1 MDQDQFKKPRSKG
14 AGATKE
20 TGRDMENLTF
30 RRNGDDQNKNAV
42 IIRPCFVKVEKTKLS
57 KEKVAELKKS
67 KNNQRRKNVPV
78 KTKGDCQ
85 RAGKNH
91 GVRRNKNQF
100 ISFKRSQG
108 KVDLEIKLSWTA
120 LLCLVSFGVVGYLT
134 WLAAM

>member
-1 MDQDQFKKPRSKG
+1 
-14 AGATKE
+14 
-20 TGRDMENLTF
+20 MENLTF

-67 KNNQRRKNVPV
+67 KNHQRRKNVPV

-91 GVRRNKNQF
+91 GVQF
-100 ISFKRSQG
+100 NNLITDSAFASIEG
-108 KVDLEIKLSWTA
+108 NIT
-120 LLCLVSFGVVGYLT
+120 CYP
-134 WLAAM
+134 